1 MPSIRTNADI
11 TVREAVAPILSA
23 RDLTVDFK
31 LEHGWVR
38 AVDGVSFDVRRG
50 EVLGIV
56 GESGS
61 GKSQILMAAMGLTAV
76 NGRCSGSVTFEGQ
89 EILNAAPARLDR
101 IRGSSM
107 SMIFQDPMT
116 SLNPY
121 MRVQDQLTEVLVAH
135 QGKSRSEAVDI
146 AVEMLER
153 VRIPDARRRV
163 TLYPHEFSGGM
174 RQRVMIAMALLCR
187 PALLFADEPTTALD
201 VTVQAQIL
209 DLLNG
214 LVRELNAAVV
224 IVTHDLG
231 VIARMCDRVI
241 VLYGGRIMEEA
252 AIDDLFEAPRHPYSR
267 GLLAATPRL
276 DDDTAHDLR
285 TIPGTPRALA
295 GQISGCPFAPRCD
308 RRIERCTVETP
319 PLQRGAGGRA
329 AACHLVT
336 P

>member
-1 MPSIRTNADI
+1 MA
-11 TVREAVAPILSA
+11 VRPASAPILSA
-23 RDLTVDFK
+23 RELTVDFK

-38 AVDGVSFDVRRG
+38 AVDGVSFEVRRG

-61 GKSQILMAAMGLTAV
+61 GKSQILMAAMGLTAL
-76 NGRCSGSVTFEGQ
+76 NGRCSGSVTFEGE
-89 EILNAAPARLDR
+89 EILNAAPDRLDR

-135 QGKSRSEAVDI
+135 QGKSKAEAVDI
-146 AVEMLER
+146 VVEMLER
-153 VRIPDARRRV
+153 VRIPDARQRIA
-163 TLYPHEFSGGM
+163 LYPHEFSGGM

-209 DLLNG
+209 DLLSG
-214 LVRELNAAVV
+214 LVQELNAAVV

-285 TIPGTPRALA
+285 TIPGTPRAQA
-295 GQISGCPFAPRCD
+295 GQISGCPFEPRCE
-308 RRIERCTVETP
+308 RRIERCTAETP